1 MPVPLFPQTA
11 GADVDEVA
19 VLFLGNLAC
28 GLDASHVNR
37 MTSSAVSDAL
47 PKLSECP
54 DVSEETQR
62 AGRQAMM
69 DKMSV

>member
-1 MPVPLFPQTA
+1 M
-11 GADVDEVA
+11 
-19 VLFLGNLAC
+19 LFLGNLAC
-28 GLDASHVNR
+28 GLDANNVNR

-69 DKMSV
+69 DKMSL